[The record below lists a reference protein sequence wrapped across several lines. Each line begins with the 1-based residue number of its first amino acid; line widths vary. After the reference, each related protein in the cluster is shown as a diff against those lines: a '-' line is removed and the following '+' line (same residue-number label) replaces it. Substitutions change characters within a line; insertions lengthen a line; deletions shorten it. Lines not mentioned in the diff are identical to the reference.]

1 MQLLIIGGGVG
12 LLLAALI
19 ISPPGRISGGHINPA
34 ISLAMWRFGVFP
46 GAAVTPYAVAQLVG
60 SLLGVLAA
68 RALWG
73 PVTGRPPVTHAALQ
87 PATGWTAAELFVVEA
102 VSMGVIVYL
111 VGFFLQSP
119 RLAPLVPWLVGL
131 LIGGAI
137 AGLGTTS
144 GGSDNPASQFGPAVV
159 SGRLGFLWVYLV
171 AHMAGA
177 VLAALV
183 LQQVRTCREVLTH
196 RLCGTRADR
205 SALTAEDTPTLGRSR
220 VRTGPAG
227 SERTSPCPAGAAAPA
242 CPGTDEGPAPA
253 GVPGQVRKP

>member
-1 MQLLIIGGGVG
+1 MRVDHAQPTGTGV
-12 LLLAALI
+12 LAALI

-46 GAAVTPYAVAQLVG
+46 GAAVAPYAVAQLVG

-73 PVTGRPPVTHAALQ
+73 PVTGRPPVTRAALQ
-87 PATGWTAAELFVVEA
+87 PATGWSAAELIAVEA

-137 AGLGTTS
+137 AGLGTAS
-144 GGSDNPASQFGPAVV
+144 GGSDNPARQFGPAVV
-159 SGRLGFLWVYLV
+159 SGRLGFLWGYLV
-171 AHMAGA
+171 APMVGA

-196 RLCGTRADR
+196 RLCGTRADG
-205 SALTAEDTPTLGRSR
+205 SALTAEDTPDTQ
-220 VRTGPAG
+220 P
-227 SERTSPCPAGAAAPA
+227 
-242 CPGTDEGPAPA
+242 
-253 GVPGQVRKP
+253 

>member
-1 MQLLIIGGGVG
+1 MA

-19 ISPPGRISGGHINPA
+19 ISPPGRISEGHINPA

-60 SLLGVLAA
+60 SLLGVLAV

-102 VSMGVIVYL
+102 VSMGT
-111 VGFFLQSP
+111 GCAEPAPTAPPSP
-119 RLAPLVPWLVGL
+119 P
-131 LIGGAI
+131 
-137 AGLGTTS
+137 
-144 GGSDNPASQFGPAVV
+144 
-159 SGRLGFLWVYLV
+159 
-171 AHMAGA
+171 
-177 VLAALV
+177 
-183 LQQVRTCREVLTH
+183 RTR
-196 RLCGTRADR
+196 R
-205 SALTAEDTPTLGRSR
+205 TLGRSR